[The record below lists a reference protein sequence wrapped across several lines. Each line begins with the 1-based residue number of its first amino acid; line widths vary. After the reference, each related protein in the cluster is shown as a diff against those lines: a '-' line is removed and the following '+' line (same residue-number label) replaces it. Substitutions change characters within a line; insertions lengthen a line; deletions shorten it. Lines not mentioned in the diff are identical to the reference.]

1 MGDTILLLEDEAIVK
16 IHPTLS
22 RQWSRKGER
31 RLIPSYDNHEKR
43 VVFGSVNPLTGE
55 CVTSFWG
62 TINQVGFIEH
72 LNELKNRFSGKNM
85 IICLDNCRSHFT
97 KKVQKFLEQ
106 NKNFFLLFLP
116 PYSPDLNPIER
127 LWQVMR
133 KAVTN
138 NTFFRSLDELESA
151 IKDFFDSLAFEEVK
165 LTCAI

>member
-1 MGDTILLLEDEAIVK
+1 M
-16 IHPTLS
+16 HPTLT

-55 CVTSFWG
+55 HITSFWE
-62 TINQVGFIEH
+62 TINQMGFIEH
-72 LNELKNRFSGKNM
+72 LNELKNRFSGKN
-85 IICLDNCRSHFT
+85 IIVCLDNCKSHFT

-106 NKNFFLLFLP
+106 NNNFFFLFVP

-127 LWQVMR
+127 LWQVMK
-133 KAVTN
+133 KAVCH
-138 NTFFRSLDELESA
+138 NTFFRSLEELENA
-151 IKDFFDSLAFEEVK
+151 IKSFFNVITFDEVK